1 MDANA
6 PVFVPAKVKA
16 VIRYI
21 LNPRSPLFNMADLVP
36 TVTTEE
42 MVLYRGQCGQSDKK
56 IPRLG
61 NNPLEISLA
70 YGRPISTSAQLSP
83 AIWKFACKP
92 EGRLFEIHVT
102 RGVTVYI
109 LSKSLEKADLSRDVF
124 QFIKDELPADSGYKN
139 RSVAQIRA
147 AFFKKLAEE
156 KEVLLDPNSG
166 IFKKESGEIED
177 WTSDEVARGDKT
189 VYVTGFFPKKAGRRR
204 ATRRQ
209 RRKVTRRH

>member
-1 MDANA
+1 MEGD
-6 PVFVPAKVKA
+6 VPAKVKA

-21 LNPRSPLFNMADLVP
+21 LNSRSPLFNMADLVS

-42 MVLYRGQCGQSDKK
+42 MTLYRGQCAESTKK
-56 IPRLG
+56 IPRIG

-70 YGRPISTSAQLSP
+70 YGRPISTSAELSP

-92 EGRLFEIHVT
+92 NGRLFEIHVA

-109 LSKSLEKADLSRDVF
+109 LSESVEKADLSKEVF
-124 QFIKDELPADSGYKN
+124 QFLKDELPDDSGYKN

-147 AFFKKLAEE
+147 VFFKKLAEE

-177 WTSDEVARGDKT
+177 WTSEEVARGDKT

-204 ATRRQ
+204 ATRR
-209 RRKVTRRH
+209 RRRRATRRH

>member
-1 MDANA
+1 MDGDA

-21 LNPRSPLFNMADLVP
+21 LNPRSPLFNMADLVS
-36 TVTTEE
+36 TVTTGET
-42 MVLYRGQCGQSDKK
+42 VLYRGQCDESDKK

-92 EGRLFEIHVT
+92 NGRLFEIHVT

-109 LSKSLEKADLSRDVF
+109 LSKSLEKADLSKEVF
-124 QFIKDELPADSGYKN
+124 QFIKDELPDDSGYKTM
-139 RSVAQIRA
+139 SVAQIRA
-147 AFFKKLAEE
+147 IFFKKLAEE
-156 KEVLLDPNSG
+156 KEVLFDPNSG
-166 IFKKESGEIED
+166 IFRKESGEAED
-177 WTSDEVARGDKT
+177 WTSEEVARGDKT
-189 VYVTGFFPKKAGRRR
+189 VDVTGFFPKKAGRRR
-204 ATRRQ
+204 ATRR
-209 RRKVTRRH
+209 RRRRATRRH